1 MNATET
7 HNKMNTMLP
16 NLLFA
21 LLLLV
26 FTAPAFAHKS
36 SDSYLRIDIEQAHIT
51 GAWDI
56 ALRDLDFALALDVD
70 GDGELTW
77 GEVRTARA
85 RIYDY
90 AFTRLRLQA
99 DAASCPINPND
110 LLIDSHSD
118 GAYAVLRFNAQCA
131 QAIDVLGIDYQLLF
145 ELDVQH
151 RGLVRLTANGATQ
164 SAVFAPDTRTQ
175 KLSLGTGSA
184 LSGFGSYVQLGMQH
198 IVSGIDHLLFL
209 FALLLPSVL
218 RRVDNTWHSV
228 ERLPSA
234 LIDITKVVTAFTL
247 AHSLTLAL
255 AVFGVVQLPSMLVES
270 AIAVSII
277 VAALNNVWPIFSER
291 RWTLAF
297 AFGLMHGFGF
307 SGALTDL
314 GLAREQLASAL
325 LGFNL
330 GVELA
335 QLGFIAL
342 LLPMMFALRR
352 RVPYVRTVL
361 APGSALIALM
371 GTVWLLERSLD
382 IKLLPL

>member
-1 MNATET
+1 MNVT
-7 HNKMNTMLP
+7 LR
-16 NLLFA
+16 NLIHALA
-21 LLLLV
+21 LLVL
-26 FTAPAFAHKS
+26 TAPAFAHKS
-36 SDSYLRIDIEQAHIT
+36 SDSYLRIDVEQARIS

-56 ALRDLDFALALDVD
+56 ALRDLDFALALDAD

-77 GEVRTARA
+77 GEVRDARA
-85 RIYDY
+85 RISDY
-90 AFTRLRLQA
+90 AFARLRLQA
-99 DAASCPINPND
+99 DAASCAITPND
-110 LLIDSHSD
+110 LLIDTHSD

-131 QAIDVLGIDYQLLF
+131 QAAEALSIDYQLLF
-145 ELDVQH
+145 ELDAQH
-151 RGLVRLTANGATQ
+151 RGLVRLTSNGTTQ
-164 SAVFAPDTRTQ
+164 SAVFAPDTHTQ
-175 KLSLGTGSA
+175 KLSLAAAIPFSD
-184 LSGFGSYVQLGMQH
+184 FGSYVELGIEH

-209 FALLLPSVL
+209 FALLLPAVL

-228 ERLPSA
+228 ERLPAA

-270 AIAVSII
+270 AIAISII
-277 VAALNNVWPIFSER
+277 VAALNNVWPMFSEQ

-325 LGFNL
+325 VGFNL

-335 QLGFIAL
+335 QLAFIAL
-342 LLPMMFALRR
+342 VVPTMFALRR

-371 GTVWLLERSLD
+371 GTVWLFERSLD
-382 IKLLPL
+382 IRLLPL

>member
-1 MNATET
+1 MNVT
-7 HNKMNTMLP
+7 LR
-16 NLLFA
+16 NLIHALA
-21 LLLLV
+21 LLVL
-26 FTAPAFAHKS
+26 TTPAFAHKS
-36 SDSYLRIDIEQAHIT
+36 SDSYLRIDVEQTRIS
-51 GAWDI
+51 GVWDI
-56 ALRDLDFALALDVD
+56 ALRDLDFALALDAD

-77 GEVRTARA
+77 GEVRDARA
-85 RIYDY
+85 RIFDY
-90 AFTRLRLQA
+90 AFARLRLQA
-99 DAASCPINPND
+99 DSASCAITPKD
-110 LLIDSHSD
+110 LLIDTHSD
-118 GAYAVLRFNAQCA
+118 GTYAVLRFNAQCA
-131 QAIDVLGIDYQLLF
+131 QAAETLSIDYQLLF
-145 ELDVQH
+145 ELDAQH
-151 RGLVRLTANGATQ
+151 RGLVRLTSNGAAQ

-175 KLSLGTGSA
+175 KLSLATA
-184 LSGFGSYVQLGMQH
+184 IPFSGFGSYVELGIEH

-209 FALLLPSVL
+209 FALLLPAVL

-228 ERLPSA
+228 ERLPPA

-247 AHSLTLAL
+247 AHSLTMAL
-255 AVFGVVQLPSMLVES
+255 AVFGVVQLPSILVES
-270 AIAVSII
+270 AIAISII
-277 VAALNNVWPIFSER
+277 VAALNNVWPMFSER

-342 LLPMMFALRR
+342 VVPTVFALRR

-371 GTVWLLERSLD
+371 GSVWLLERSLD
-382 IKLLPL
+382 IRLLPL

>member
-1 MNATET
+1 MNVT
-7 HNKMNTMLP
+7 LR
-16 NLLFA
+16 NLIHALA
-21 LLLLV
+21 LLVL
-26 FTAPAFAHKS
+26 TTPAFAHKS
-36 SDSYLRIDIEQAHIT
+36 SDSYLRIDVEQTRIS

-56 ALRDLDFALALDVD
+56 ALRDLDFALALDAD

-77 GEVRTARA
+77 GEVRDARA
-85 RIYDY
+85 RIFDY
-90 AFTRLRLQA
+90 AFARLRLQA
-99 DAASCPINPND
+99 DSASCPITPNN
-110 LLIDSHSD
+110 LLIDTHSD
-118 GAYAVLRFNAQCA
+118 GTYAVLRFNAQCA
-131 QAIDVLGIDYQLLF
+131 QATEALSIDYQLLF
-145 ELDVQH
+145 ELDAQH
-151 RGLVRLTANGATQ
+151 RGLVRLTSNGAAQ
-164 SAVFAPDTRTQ
+164 SAVFAPDTSTQ
-175 KLSLGTGSA
+175 KLSLATA
-184 LSGFGSYVQLGMQH
+184 IPFSGFGSYVELGIEH

-209 FALLLPSVL
+209 FALLLPAVL

-228 ERLPSA
+228 ERLPPA

-270 AIAVSII
+270 AIAISII
-277 VAALNNVWPIFSER
+277 VAALNNVWPMFSER

-342 LLPMMFALRR
+342 VVPMMFALRR

-361 APGSALIALM
+361 TPGSALIALM
-371 GTVWLLERSLD
+371 GSVWLLERSLD
-382 IKLLPL
+382 IRLLPL